1 MKALEVT
8 GLCKQY
14 ENFAL
19 DNVTFSLEQ
28 GTITGLVGRNGAGK
42 TTILRSILG
51 AAHIDAGTISF
62 LGKPIDAQTK
72 QEIGVVYDTCCFSE
86 MLKIGQLDRVLGDIY
101 HNWSR
106 DVFFGMCEHYE
117 LPENKTIKTFSRGMK
132 QKLSIAAALAHS
144 PRLLLLDE
152 PTGGLD
158 PVAREQI
165 LNDLQTFIED
175 GEHTVLLSTH
185 ITSDLDRV
193 ADNIL
198 IVSHGRIQID
208 TDKDTLLDEYVILK
222 GSPEQLEQ
230 MEKTD
235 ILGIKKH
242 AYSFEALCR
251 GRERMREKYPQF
263 VCDSTD
269 IEQILV
275 LLEGGADV

>member
-1 MKALEVT
+1 MKALEVK
-8 GLCKQY
+8 GLCKRY

-19 DNVTFSLEQ
+19 DNVSFSLEQ

-51 AAHIDAGTISF
+51 AAHLDAGSISL
-62 LGKPIDAQTK
+62 LGKPINEQTK
-72 QEIGVVYDTCCFSE
+72 QEIGVVYDTCCFGE
-86 MLKIGQLDRVLGDIY
+86 MLKIGQIDRVLGDIY
-101 HNWSR
+101 RNWSR
-106 DVFFGMCEHYE
+106 DVFLGMCEHYE

-144 PRLLLLDE
+144 PKLLLLDE

-165 LNDLQTFIED
+165 LHDLQTFIED

-193 ADNIL
+193 ADHVL
-198 IVSHGRIQID
+198 IVSHGRMQID
-208 TDKDTLLDEYVILK
+208 TDKDTLLQEYVIVK
-222 GSPEQLEQ
+222 GNPEQLEQ
-230 MEKTD
+230 IEQTD
-235 ILGIKKH
+235 ILGLKKH

-251 GRERMREKYPQF
+251 GRERIKEKYPQF

-275 LLEGGADV
+275 LLEGGADI

>member
-1 MKALEVT
+1 MKALEVK

-19 DNVTFSLEQ
+19 DNVSFSLEQ

-51 AAHIDAGTISF
+51 AAHLDAGSISL
-62 LGKPIDAQTK
+62 LGKPINEQTK
-72 QEIGVVYDTCCFSE
+72 QEIGVVYDTCCFGE
-86 MLKIGQLDRVLGDIY
+86 ALKIGQLDRVLGDIY
-101 HNWSR
+101 HTWSQ
-106 DVFFGMCEHYE
+106 DVFLGMCEHYE
-117 LPENKTIKTFSRGMK
+117 LPENKTIKTFSCGMK

-144 PRLLLLDE
+144 PKLLLLDE

-165 LNDLQTFIED
+165 LHDLQTFIED

-198 IVSHGRIQID
+198 IVSHGKIQID
-208 TDKDTLLDEYVILK
+208 TDKDTLLNEYVIVK
-222 GSPEQLEQ
+222 GNSEQLGQ
-230 MEKTD
+230 MEQTD
-235 ILGIKKH
+235 ILGIRKQ

-251 GRERMREKYPQF
+251 GREHMRAKYPQLI
-263 VCDSTD
+263 CDSTN

-275 LLEGGADV
+275 LLEGGADT

>member
-1 MKALEVT
+1 MKALEVK
-8 GLCKQY
+8 GLCKRY
-14 ENFAL
+14 ENFTL
-19 DNVTFSLEQ
+19 DNVSFSLEQ

-51 AAHIDAGTISF
+51 AAHLDAGNISL
-62 LGKPIDAQTK
+62 LGRPINEQTK
-72 QEIGVVYDTCCFSE
+72 QEIGVVYDTCCFGE
-86 MLKIGQLDRVLGDIY
+86 MLKIGQIDRVLGDIY
-101 HNWSR
+101 RNWSR
-106 DVFFGMCEHYE
+106 DVFLGMCEHYE

-144 PRLLLLDE
+144 PKLLLLDE

-165 LNDLQTFIED
+165 LHDLQIFIED

-193 ADNIL
+193 ADHVL
-198 IVSHGRIQID
+198 IVSHGRMQID
-208 TDKDTLLDEYVILK
+208 TDKDTLLQEYVIVK
-222 GSPEQLEQ
+222 GNPEQLEQ
-230 MEKTD
+230 MEQTD

-242 AYSFEALCR
+242 AYSFEVLCR
-251 GRERMREKYPQF
+251 GRERIKEKYPQF

-275 LLEGGADV
+275 LLEGGADT

>member
-1 MKALEVT
+1 MKALEVK
-8 GLCKQY
+8 GLCKRY

-19 DNVTFSLEQ
+19 DNVSFSLEQ

-51 AAHIDAGTISF
+51 AAHLDAGNISL
-62 LGKPIDAQTK
+62 LGRPINEQTK
-72 QEIGVVYDTCCFSE
+72 QEIGVVYDTCCFGE
-86 MLKIGQLDRVLGDIY
+86 ILKIGQIDRVLGDIY
-101 HNWSR
+101 RNWSR
-106 DVFFGMCEHYE
+106 DVFLGMCEHYE

-144 PRLLLLDE
+144 PKLLLLDE

-165 LNDLQTFIED
+165 LHDLQTFIED

-193 ADNIL
+193 ADHVL
-198 IVSHGRIQID
+198 IVSHGRMQID
-208 TDKDTLLDEYVILK
+208 TDKDTLLQEYVIVK
-222 GSPEQLEQ
+222 GNPEQLEQ
-230 MEKTD
+230 MEQTD

-251 GRERMREKYPQF
+251 GRERIKEKYPQF

-275 LLEGGADV
+275 LLEGGADT

>member
-1 MKALEVT
+1 MKALEVK
-8 GLCKQY
+8 GLCKRY
-14 ENFAL
+14 GNFAL
-19 DNVTFSLEQ
+19 DNVSFSLEQ

-62 LGKPIDAQTK
+62 LGNSVDERAK
-72 QEIGVVYDTCCFSE
+72 QEIGVVYDTCCFGE
-86 MLKIGQLDRVLGDIY
+86 MLKIGQIDRVLEDIY
-101 HNWSR
+101 RNWSR
-106 DVFFGMCEHYE
+106 DVFLGMCEHYE

-144 PRLLLLDE
+144 PKLLLLDE

-165 LNDLQTFIED
+165 LHDLQTFIED

-198 IVSHGRIQID
+198 IVSHGKIQID
-208 TDKDTLLDEYVILK
+208 TDKDTLLQDYVVLK
-222 GSPEQLEQ
+222 GSPEQLNQ
-230 MEKTD
+230 MEQTD
-235 ILGIKKH
+235 ILGIKKY

-251 GRERMREKYPQF
+251 GRERMRGKYPQL

-275 LLEGGADV
+275 LLEGGADT

>member
-1 MKALEVT
+1 MKALEVK

-19 DNVTFSLEQ
+19 DNVSFSLEQ

-51 AAHIDAGTISF
+51 AAHLDAGTISL
-62 LGKPIDAQTK
+62 LGKPVDEQTK
-72 QEIGVVYDTCCFSE
+72 QEIGVVYDTCCFGE
-86 MLKIGQLDRVLGDIY
+86 MLKIGQIDRVLGDIY
-101 HNWSR
+101 RNWSR
-106 DVFFGMCEHYE
+106 DVFLGMCEHYE

-144 PRLLLLDE
+144 PKLLLLDE

-165 LNDLQTFIED
+165 LHDLQTFIED

-193 ADNIL
+193 ADHVL
-198 IVSHGRIQID
+198 IVSHGRMQID
-208 TDKDTLLDEYVILK
+208 TDKDTLLQEYVIVK
-222 GSPEQLEQ
+222 GNPEQLEQ
-230 MEKTD
+230 MEQTD

-251 GRERMREKYPQF
+251 GRERIKEKYPQF

-275 LLEGGADV
+275 LLEGGADT

>member
-1 MKALEVT
+1 MKALDVK
-8 GLCKQY
+8 GLCKRY
-14 ENFAL
+14 GNFAL
-19 DNVTFSLEQ
+19 DNVSFSLEQ

-62 LGKPIDAQTK
+62 LGKPVDERAK
-72 QEIGVVYDTCCFSE
+72 QEIGVVYDTCCFGE
-86 MLKIGQLDRVLGDIY
+86 MLKIGQIDRVLGDIY

-106 DVFFGMCEHYE
+106 DVFLGMCEHYE

-144 PRLLLLDE
+144 PKLLLLDE

-165 LNDLQTFIED
+165 LHDLQTFIED

-198 IVSHGRIQID
+198 IVSHGKIQID
-208 TDKDTLLDEYVILK
+208 TDKDTLLQEYVVLK
-222 GSPEQLEQ
+222 GSPEQLDQ
-230 MEKTD
+230 MEQTD
-235 ILGIKKH
+235 ILGIKKR

-251 GRERMREKYPQF
+251 GRERMREKYPQL

-275 LLEGGADV
+275 LLEGGADT

>member
-1 MKALEVT
+1 MKALEVK
-8 GLCKQY
+8 GLCKRY
-14 ENFAL
+14 ENFTL
-19 DNVTFSLEQ
+19 DNVSFSLEQ

-42 TTILRSILG
+42 TTILRSILS
-51 AAHIDAGTISF
+51 AAHLDAGSISL
-62 LGKPIDAQTK
+62 LGKPINEQTK
-72 QEIGVVYDTCCFSE
+72 QEIGVVYDTCCFGE
-86 MLKIGQLDRVLGDIY
+86 MLKIGQIDRVLGDIY
-101 HNWSR
+101 RNWSR
-106 DVFFGMCEHYE
+106 DVFLGMCEHYE

-144 PRLLLLDE
+144 PKLLLLDE

-165 LNDLQTFIED
+165 LHDLQTFIED

-193 ADNIL
+193 ADHVL
-198 IVSHGRIQID
+198 IVSHGRMQID
-208 TDKDTLLDEYVILK
+208 TDKDTLLQEYVIVK
-222 GSPEQLEQ
+222 GNPEQLEQ
-230 MEKTD
+230 MEQTD
-235 ILGIKKH
+235 ILGLKKH

-251 GRERMREKYPQF
+251 GRERIKEKYPQF

-275 LLEGGADV
+275 LLEGGADT

>member
-1 MKALEVT
+1 MKALEVKR
-8 GLCKQY
+8 LCKQY
-14 ENFAL
+14 KNFAL
-19 DNVTFSLEQ
+19 DNVSFSLEQ

-51 AAHIDAGTISF
+51 AAHLDAGSISL
-62 LGKPIDAQTK
+62 LGKPINEQIK
-72 QEIGVVYDTCCFSE
+72 QEIGVVYDTCCFGE
-86 MLKIGQLDRVLGDIY
+86 MLKIGQIDRVLGDIY
-101 HNWSR
+101 RNWSR
-106 DVFFGMCEHYE
+106 DVFLGMCEHYE

-144 PRLLLLDE
+144 PKLLLLDE

-165 LNDLQTFIED
+165 LHDLQTFIED

-193 ADNIL
+193 ADHVL
-198 IVSHGRIQID
+198 IVSHGRMQID
-208 TDKDTLLDEYVILK
+208 TDKDTLLQEYVIVK
-222 GSPEQLEQ
+222 GNPEQLEQ
-230 MEKTD
+230 IEQTD

-251 GRERMREKYPQF
+251 GRERIKEKYPQF

-275 LLEGGADV
+275 LLEGGADT

>member
-1 MKALEVT
+1 MKALEVK
-8 GLCKQY
+8 GLCKRY
-14 ENFAL
+14 ENFTL
-19 DNVTFSLEQ
+19 DNVSFSLEQ

-51 AAHIDAGTISF
+51 AAHLDAGNISL
-62 LGKPIDAQTK
+62 LGKPINEQTK
-72 QEIGVVYDTCCFSE
+72 QEIGVVYDTCCFGE
-86 MLKIGQLDRVLGDIY
+86 MLKIGQIDRVLGDIY
-101 HNWSR
+101 RNWSR
-106 DVFFGMCEHYE
+106 DVFLGMCEHYE

-144 PRLLLLDE
+144 PKLLLLDE

-165 LNDLQTFIED
+165 LQDLQTFIED

-193 ADNIL
+193 ADHVL
-198 IVSHGRIQID
+198 IVSHGRMQID
-208 TDKDTLLDEYVILK
+208 TDKDTLLQEYVIVK
-222 GSPEQLEQ
+222 GNPEQLEQ
-230 MEKTD
+230 MEQTD
-235 ILGIKKH
+235 ILGIKKR

-251 GRERMREKYPQF
+251 GRERIKEKYPQF

-269 IEQILV
+269 IEQILA
-275 LLEGGADV
+275 LLEGGADT

>member
-1 MKALEVT
+1 MKALEVK
-8 GLCKQY
+8 GLCKRY

-19 DNVTFSLEQ
+19 DNVSFSLEQ

-51 AAHIDAGTISF
+51 AAHLDAGNISL
-62 LGKPIDAQTK
+62 LGRPINEQTK
-72 QEIGVVYDTCCFSE
+72 QEIGVVYDTCCFGE
-86 MLKIGQLDRVLGDIY
+86 ILKIGQIDRVLGDIY
-101 HNWSR
+101 RNWSR
-106 DVFFGMCEHYE
+106 DVFLGMCEHYE

-144 PRLLLLDE
+144 PKLLLLDE

-165 LNDLQTFIED
+165 LQDLQTFIED

-193 ADNIL
+193 ADHVL
-198 IVSHGRIQID
+198 IVSHGRMQID
-208 TDKDTLLDEYVILK
+208 TDKDTLLQEYVIVK
-222 GSPEQLEQ
+222 GDPEQLEQ
-230 MEKTD
+230 MEQTD

-251 GRERMREKYPQF
+251 GRERIKEKYPQF

-275 LLEGGADV
+275 LLEGGADT

>member
-1 MKALEVT
+1 MKALEVK
-8 GLCKQY
+8 GLCKRY

-19 DNVTFSLEQ
+19 DNVSFSLEQ

-51 AAHIDAGTISF
+51 AAHLDAGSISL
-62 LGKPIDAQTK
+62 LGKPINEQTK
-72 QEIGVVYDTCCFSE
+72 QEIGVVYDTCCFGE
-86 MLKIGQLDRVLGDIY
+86 MLKIGQIDRVLGDIY
-101 HNWSR
+101 RNWSR
-106 DVFFGMCEHYE
+106 DVFLGMCEHYE

-144 PRLLLLDE
+144 PKLLLLDE

-165 LNDLQTFIED
+165 LHDLQTFIED

-193 ADNIL
+193 ADHVL
-198 IVSHGRIQID
+198 IVSHGRMQID
-208 TDKDTLLDEYVILK
+208 TDKDTLLQEYVIVK
-222 GSPEQLEQ
+222 GNPEQLEQ
-230 MEKTD
+230 IEQTD

-251 GRERMREKYPQF
+251 GRERIKEKYPQF

-275 LLEGGADV
+275 LLEGGADT

>member
-1 MKALEVT
+1 MKALEVK
-8 GLCKQY
+8 GLCKRY

-19 DNVTFSLEQ
+19 ENVNFSLEQ

-51 AAHIDAGTISF
+51 AAHLDDGSISL
-62 LGKPIDAQTK
+62 LGKPINEQTK
-72 QEIGVVYDTCCFSE
+72 QEIGVVYDTCCFGE
-86 MLKIGQLDRVLGDIY
+86 MLKIGQVDRVLGDIY
-101 HNWSR
+101 RNWSR
-106 DVFFGMCEHYE
+106 DVFLGMCEHYE

-144 PRLLLLDE
+144 PKLLLLDE

-165 LNDLQTFIED
+165 LHDLQTFIED

-193 ADNIL
+193 ADHVL
-198 IVSHGRIQID
+198 IVSHGRMQID
-208 TDKDTLLDEYVILK
+208 TDKDTLLQEYVIVK
-222 GSPEQLEQ
+222 GNPEQLEQ
-230 MEKTD
+230 MEQTD

-251 GRERMREKYPQF
+251 GRERIKGKYPQF

-275 LLEGGADV
+275 LLEGGADT

>member
-1 MKALEVT
+1 MKALEVK
-8 GLCKQY
+8 GLCKRY

-19 DNVTFSLEQ
+19 DNVSFSLEQ

-51 AAHIDAGTISF
+51 AAHLDAGTISL
-62 LGKPIDAQTK
+62 LGKPVDEQTK
-72 QEIGVVYDTCCFSE
+72 QEIGVVYDTCCFGE
-86 MLKIGQLDRVLGDIY
+86 MLKIGQIDRVLGDIY
-101 HNWSR
+101 RNWSR
-106 DVFFGMCEHYE
+106 DVFLGMCEHYE

-144 PRLLLLDE
+144 PKLLLLDE

-165 LNDLQTFIED
+165 LHDLQTFIED

-193 ADNIL
+193 ADHVL
-198 IVSHGRIQID
+198 IVSHGRMQID
-208 TDKDTLLDEYVILK
+208 TDKDTLLQEYVIVK
-222 GSPEQLEQ
+222 GNPEQLEQ
-230 MEKTD
+230 IEQTD

-251 GRERMREKYPQF
+251 GRERIKEKYPQF

-275 LLEGGADV
+275 LLEGGADT